1 MEPNSPQW
9 VGSPCGLHGPYVF
22 YKAFRF
28 HLEGKPRI
36 LSLGDFFFVR
46 CKPEDPICIA
56 ELQLLWEERTTKQL
70 LSSSKLY
77 FLPED
82 TPQGRTVNH
91 GEDEI
96 VAVSEK
102 VIVKLENLIKWMV
115 SDSSTWTRGLKAV
128 PLKPAVLR
136 ELGKNG
142 QREALHK
149 YRESTLNSGLNFK
162 DVLKE
167 KAELGEDSEER
178 RVLVLS
184 YPQYCRYRSVIA
196 RLRERPSSLLTDH
209 VVLALGGVASLGSDT
224 RILYCRDTFEHPTLI
239 ENESICDEF
248 APNLKGRPRK
258 KKLSISQRRDSQSQS
273 TGKEAGSPE
282 AKPSAKVKS
291 DSKAAPARPK
301 GNGSCKKAS
310 AEEKASAGAGEE
322 CREDEQAFLVALY
335 KYMKERKTPIERIP
349 YLGFKQ
355 INLWTMFQAAQKL
368 GGYEQITARR
378 QWKNVYDELGGNP
391 GSTSA
396 ATCTRRHY
404 ERLILP
410 YERYTK
416 GEEDKPLPPAK
427 PRKAEAGAQEG
438 VAKTKVVIAKRPKD
452 EQNQKPKTEKDV
464 SVKSPEPS
472 LVPDDETKTQVEA
485 SVQLE
490 AQQLLKEKCDTRKE
504 EEQGEVEELRI
515 TSKEDAMTGK
525 VEEKPALRA
534 PPWENGTSDQVT
546 QDKPTS
552 PQTTAKCVELQ
563 EKLSLELPQE
573 GTAPK
578 PLHLPYTP
586 YQNDM
591 PESGTPGSVGAGDSS
606 VVKEPQTHVG
616 MVLPTLKQK
625 PSQTFAVSEVI
636 PEKEEL
642 SSKDDSCAGYTSMAY
657 PRVNSGIMSP
667 LAKKKLLS
675 QVSGTGLPNSYSFGQ
690 PPPLINTKCTSSG
703 ANDLTP
709 LQSQL
714 GSVAETVVVNR
725 PSVIQHAQSFRARNT
740 EERKPLG
747 DDLARDSSGKSETQ
761 MSSIGEPYLLRTDL
775 LKSQDNMEKTAEKQ
789 VLHPTQVPS
798 YMGDFYPSAHFHSL
812 YRQTE
817 HHRRKEQMTKYLGRE
832 QLFAEYENMQGLPPS
847 SPPENVG
854 LSYCAHLGQK
864 ERLSPGDRLS
874 EDQPTDLSLPKSS
887 PNDLS
892 SSKGSLCGL
901 PHSIITP
908 IFQGANNQTSN
919 VDYHP
924 RACRVSPMAMIPPKK
939 SVDRPPRG
947 GGTSQ
952 NDRGEDVIGY
962 KAEEMVRPIL
972 STKSS
977 PQNIGAAR
985 PLKRNLEEL
994 ENGLPEKKI
1003 RAVTPMHSAKD
1014 AAGRV
1019 ATPDLE
1025 CEVTKPAEPVH
1036 AMHVNSYAESH
1047 KFPLPSPIF
1056 PGLYHGAFVSQ
1067 VQDMCDGLSSCLP
1080 AGYSHPLQYLKNQA
1094 VVSPLVPP
1102 FAIHSLM
1109 MQRQLLASTA
1119 SPPHLYR
1126 HPIGASYGDLL
1137 HHGLYPVS
1145 ALNAQP
1151 AFSPP
1156 QLPSVHPSTKLS

>member
-91 GEDEI
+91 GEDEVI
-96 VAVSEK
+96 AVSEK
-102 VIVKLENLIKWMV
+102 VIVKLEDLTKWMV
-115 SDSSTWTRGLKAV
+115 SDSSVWTHGLKAV

-167 KAELGEDSEER
+167 KAELGEDSDER

-224 RILYCRDTFEHPTLI
+224 RILYCRDTFEHSTLI

-258 KKLSISQRRDSQSQS
+258 KKPSISQRRDSQSQS
-273 TGKEAGSPE
+273 TGKETISPE
-282 AKPSAKVKS
+282 AKSSAKVKS
-291 DSKAAPARPK
+291 ESKAAPARPK

-310 AEEKASAGAGEE
+310 AEEKPSAGAGEE

-410 YERYTK
+410 YERYTR

-427 PRKAEAGAQEG
+427 PRKQEASNQEG
-438 VAKTKVVIAKRPKD
+438 AIKTKVATAKRPKD
-452 EQNQKPKTEKDV
+452 EQNQKSRTEKDI
-464 SVKSPEPS
+464 SVKGPEPS
-472 LVPDDETKTQVEA
+472 LVPDDEMKSQVVA
-485 SVQLE
+485 DIKLE
-490 AQQLLKEKCDTRKE
+490 KGSTGEE
-504 EEQGEVEELRI
+504 EEQVELEELQLPV
-515 TSKEDAMTGK
+515 KEEPMSGNSQ
-525 VEEKPALRA
+525 EKPVLRA
-534 PPWENGTSDQVT
+534 PPWDNGMLDQVT
-546 QDKPTS
+546 QDKPSS
-552 PQTTAKCVELQ
+552 PQTTAKCEELQ
-563 EKLSLELPQE
+563 DKLSLELLQE
-573 GTAPK
+573 GTTPK
-578 PLHLPYTP
+578 PLPLSYVS
-586 YQNDM
+586 YQNGM
-591 PESGTPGSVGAGDSS
+591 PESSTLSSVGTGDSS
-606 VVKEPQTHVG
+606 VVREPHTHVG
-616 MVLPTLKQK
+616 MVLPTLKHK
-625 PSQTFAVSEVI
+625 PSQTFSVSEII
-636 PEKEEL
+636 PEKEKL
-642 SSKDDSCAGYTSMAY
+642 SSKDESCIGYTSMVY

-675 QVSGTGLPNSYSFGQ
+675 QVSGTSLPNSYSFGQ

-703 ANDLTP
+703 ADDLTP

-714 GSVAETVVVNR
+714 GSIAETVVVSR
-725 PSVIQHAQSFRARNT
+725 PSVIQHAQSFRARHT

-747 DDLARDSSGKSETQ
+747 DVVAHDPCRKSDTQ
-761 MSSIGEPYLLRTDL
+761 MNPTEDPYLLRTEPR
-775 LKSQDNMEKTAEKQ
+775 DNMEKTAEKR
-789 VLHPTQVPS
+789 VLHPTQLAS
-798 YMGDFYPSAHFHSL
+798 YMGDFYPSAHLHNL

-817 HHRRKEQMTKYLGRE
+817 HHRSKEQMSKFLGRE
-832 QLFAEYENMQGLPPS
+832 PLFADYENIQGVPPS
-847 SPPENVG
+847 SSSENVG
-854 LSYCAHLGQK
+854 LSYCTHLSQK
-864 ERLSPGDRLS
+864 ERLSPLERLS

-887 PNDLS
+887 PNDVA
-892 SSKGSLCGL
+892 SSKGSLCG
-901 PHSIITP
+901 PSHSIITP
-908 IFQGANNQTSN
+908 VLQGANNQTSN
-919 VDYHP
+919 VDYQP
-924 RACRVSPMAMIPPKK
+924 RACRVPPMTMIPPKK
-939 SVDRPPRG
+939 GVDHPSRSDGSTP
-947 GGTSQ
+947 
-952 NDRGEDVIGY
+952 NDHSEDIVGY
-962 KAEEMVRPIL
+962 KMEEMVRPIL
-972 STKSS
+972 GAKSS

-994 ENGLPEKKI
+994 ENVPSEKKI
-1003 RAVTPMHSAKD
+1003 RAVTPMHAAKD
-1014 AAGRV
+1014 SAGKV
-1019 ATPDLE
+1019 TTPDLE
-1025 CEVTKPAEPVH
+1025 CEATKPAEPAH
-1036 AMHVNSYAESH
+1036 TLHVNSYTEGH
-1047 KFPLPSPIF
+1047 KFQLPSPIF

-1067 VQDMCDGLSSCLP
+1067 VQEMCDGLSSCLP

-1102 FAIHSLM
+1102 FTIHSIM

-1119 SPPHLYR
+1119 SPTSLYR
-1126 HPIGASYGDLL
+1126 HPIGSSYGDLF
-1137 HHGLYPVS
+1137 HHSLYPVS